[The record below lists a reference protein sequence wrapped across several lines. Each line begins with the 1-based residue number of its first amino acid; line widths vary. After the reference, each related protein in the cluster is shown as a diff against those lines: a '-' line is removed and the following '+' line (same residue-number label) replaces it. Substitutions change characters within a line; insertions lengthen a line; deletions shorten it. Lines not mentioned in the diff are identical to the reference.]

1 MQVFDGKVKIVDL
14 MEGDVKKQESSI
26 KNQESKIKSQEKKAQ
41 IFVIH
46 NIVKL
51 PAQLPKKTRIFD
63 GTLKLVFLSRIH
75 HKKGIELLLDTLSS
89 INFLF
94 QLSIVGE
101 GEIEY
106 VESLK
111 QKAKNLKIDQY
122 INWIGAVYGK
132 EKYQL
137 LAEHDAFILPS
148 YNENFA
154 NVVIEAIA
162 VNTPVLLS
170 EHVGLKDYVAEN
182 NFGLVFKLDEIKL
195 ILEKIQSLLLANQS
209 AFYFKKQMISDDL
222 TLKYLEM
229 YQSQL
234 KH

>member
-1 MQVFDGKVKIVDL
+1 
-14 MEGDVKKQESSI
+14 MEGDEKKQESRY
-26 KNQESKIKSQEKKAQ
+26 KNQEKKAQ

-63 GTLKLVFLSRIH
+63 GTLKLIFLSRIH
-75 HKKGIELLLDTLSS
+75 HKKGIELLLDALATVD
-89 INFLF
+89 FPF

-106 VESLK
+106 VEGLKLKAESLALTK
-111 QKAKNLKIDQY
+111 VLY
-122 INWIGAVYGK
+122 WIGAVYGE

-137 LAEHDAFILPS
+137 LADHDLFVLPS

-162 VNTPVLLS
+162 VKTPVLVS
-170 EHVGLKDYVAEN
+170 NMVGLQSFISKNNLGTFCELNAESIKDILKN
-182 NFGLVFKLDEIKL
+182 NFENLQQKKEL
-195 ILEKIQSLLLANQS
+195 KITN
-209 AFYFKKQMISDDL
+209 FDL
-222 TLKYLEM
+222 SNTKNLYLNLYERI
-229 YQSQL
+229 Y
-234 KH
+234 